1 MQTLKDS
8 LETCPFRIPS
18 PEARAEMAR
27 QAAEAE
33 EEERKRIH
41 VAKLR
46 TANIPPEFKDADLGQ
61 CVPDVA
67 AWVDRVKAGSRRNL
81 ILQGDPGT
89 TKSYSASAALIAL
102 LEDRTGRFA
111 RETEIVTRIRDAID
125 AKETIGSI
133 IENYSS
139 PAILVLDDFGKAKHS
154 DTSLAI
160 LWEILDNR
168 DVWHRP
174 TIFTM
179 QGDSRI
185 LAERLSTERDQG
197 YTAAAIVDRMKNSDV
212 VKLTG
217 KSRRG
222 RRV

>member
-8 LETCPFRIPS
+8 LETCPFKIPP
-18 PEARAEMAR
+18 PEVRDEMAR
-27 QAAEAE
+27 RAAEAE
-33 EEERKRIH
+33 EEERRRAYASRLRI
-41 VAKLR
+41 
-46 TANIPPEFKDADLGQ
+46 ANIPPDFIDAQLDQ
-61 CVPDVA
+61 CVPEVA
-67 AWVDRVKAGSRRNL
+67 AWVDRIKAGSERNL

-102 LEDRTGRFA
+102 LEDRSGRFV
-111 RETEIVTRIRDAID
+111 RETQIVHRIRDAIE
-125 AKETIGSI
+125 ARETIGSI
-133 IENYSS
+133 VERYSS

-160 LWEILDNR
+160 IWEILDNR
-168 DVWHRP
+168 DTWHRP
-174 TIFTM
+174 TIYTM
-179 QGDSRI
+179 QGDSRV
-185 LAERLSTERDQG
+185 LSERLSTEKDQG

-212 VKLTG
+212 IKLTG